1 MNVPIWPGSSSFASG
16 SGDTPFGFY
25 DAQTDFQT
33 DADKVA
39 VFCANR
45 LGYPLV
51 DVELQSGSFYT
62 AFEEAVTTYGNEL
75 YAYKVR
81 DNQLSLE
88 GLSTGSSLN
97 QSIITPS
104 FEPIV
109 RLTEMYG
116 AEAGSGGNVPW
127 YSGSFV
133 LTSSV
138 QDYSFQTF
146 MTQSNITGSVAD
158 FGIEIKRVYYQ
169 GAPAITR
176 YYDPYSGTG
185 FGYQNMFD
193 SFGFGGMSPAIN
205 FLMMPL
211 NYDIQTIQAIEL
223 NDMVRRSNYSFEIHN
238 DKLRIFPIP
247 NFSGAVGDGTNS
259 EHRIWFDYI
268 IRSQRI
274 ESSVNNTPSRVT
286 NVSNTP
292 YNNPNYDYINSI
304 GRQWIF
310 EYTLALAK
318 EMLGYVRGKYA
329 SIPIPNAE
337 VNLNQGDLISAA
349 TAEKTALIE
358 RLRNYLDETSRQ
370 ALLNRRASEAEAK
383 MTELQQVPYTI
394 YIG

>member
-193 SFGFGGMSPAIN
+193 SVGFGGMSPAIN

-247 NFSGAVGDGTNS
+247 NFSGAVGDGNS
-259 EHRIWFDYI
+259 CEHRIWFEYI

-274 ESSVNNTPSRVT
+274 DSSVKNTPSRVT

>member
-1 MNVPIWPGSSSFASG
+1 
-16 SGDTPFGFY
+16 
-25 DAQTDFQT
+25 
-33 DADKVA
+33 
-39 VFCANR
+39 
-45 LGYPLV
+45 
-51 DVELQSGSFYT
+51 
-62 AFEEAVTTYGNEL
+62 
-75 YAYKVR
+75 
-81 DNQLSLE
+81 
-88 GLSTGSSLN
+88 
-97 QSIITPS
+97 
-104 FEPIV
+104 
-109 RLTEMYG
+109 
-116 AEAGSGGNVPW
+116 
-127 YSGSFV
+127 
-133 LTSSV
+133 
-138 QDYSFQTF
+138 
-146 MTQSNITGSVAD
+146 
-158 FGIEIKRVYYQ
+158 
-169 GAPAITR
+169 
-176 YYDPYSGTG
+176 
-185 FGYQNMFD
+185 
-193 SFGFGGMSPAIN
+193 
-205 FLMMPL
+205 MPL

-247 NFSGAVGDGTNS
+247 NFSGAVGDGNS
-259 EHRIWFDYI
+259 CEHRIWFEYI

-274 ESSVNNTPSRVT
+274 DSSVKNTPSRVT

>member
-185 FGYQNMFD
+185 FGYQNMFY

-292 YNNPNYDYINSI
+292 YDNPNYDYINSI